1 MNFKRSH
8 CSEKSLCNVWW
19 NWGLKNHFISFFLP
33 SKIRIILFQMIFVLW
48 HCFCCK
54 FYNTWFLCKQ
64 CQMWCSNIIY
74 ILFLIYV
81 IPIDEERPS
90 SAHSQISVKE
100 AVAVVDN
107 TEKVRYWL
115 ALINNNDE
123 LTQVVPII
131 INIKVN

>member
-1 MNFKRSH
+1 
-8 CSEKSLCNVWW
+8 
-19 NWGLKNHFISFFLP
+19 
-33 SKIRIILFQMIFVLW
+33 
-48 HCFCCK
+48 
-54 FYNTWFLCKQ
+54 
-64 CQMWCSNIIY
+64 MWCTCSNIIY

-100 AVAVVDN
+100 AAAVVDN

-115 ALINNNDE
+115 ALINNKDE

>member
-1 MNFKRSH
+1 M
-8 CSEKSLCNVWW
+8 
-19 NWGLKNHFISFFLP
+19 
-33 SKIRIILFQMIFVLW
+33 Q
-48 HCFCCK
+48 
-54 FYNTWFLCKQ
+54 
-64 CQMWCSNIIY
+64 CSNIIY

-100 AVAVVDN
+100 AAAVVDN
-107 TEKVRYWL
+107 TEKVRYMYWL
-115 ALINNNDE
+115 ALINNNNDE

>member
-1 MNFKRSH
+1 M
-8 CSEKSLCNVWW
+8 
-19 NWGLKNHFISFFLP
+19 
-33 SKIRIILFQMIFVLW
+33 Q
-48 HCFCCK
+48 
-54 FYNTWFLCKQ
+54 
-64 CQMWCSNIIY
+64 CSNIIY
-74 ILFLIYV
+74 ILFLISV

-100 AVAVVDN
+100 AAAVVDN